1 MNNNNI
7 LEDFTSQL
15 NAIDTVENL
24 NLLFESTLNSFGL
37 SQWAYQ
43 LTRLHIDD
51 TSDPQIIT
59 NFPEEWLNY
68 YVESNY
74 SAIDP
79 VVTQSEHIKS
89 MFVWSDLLKQVE
101 LSKSQQT
108 IFNEASEFEL
118 DDGVGIP
125 ILGIN
130 GLKATISMACH
141 STDELNRILL
151 ESKPFIQAT
160 SHLYH
165 FKLTELTPHQTSL
178 NTMITLSPREK
189 ECLLWLAQGKTAS
202 GIADIL
208 SIAERTVVYH
218 VENAKNKLGAS
229 NRTHAVAKAIFENY
243 ITL

>member
-1 MNNNNI
+1 MNNNKI

-15 NAIDTVENL
+15 NSINTVENL
-24 NLLFESTLNSFGL
+24 NQLFEATLRSLGL

-43 LTRLHIDD
+43 LTRRHIND
-51 TSDPQIIT
+51 TRDPQIIT

-79 VVTQSEHIKS
+79 VVTQSKHIKS
-89 MFVWSDLLKQVE
+89 MFVWSDLLKQVGMT
-101 LSKSQQT
+101 KRQQV

-130 GLKATISMACH
+130 GLKATVSIACH
-141 STDELNRILL
+141 STDELNKTLL
-151 ESKPFIQAT
+151 ESKPLIQAV

-165 FKLTELTPHQTSL
+165 FKLVELTPRQTL
-178 NTMITLSPREK
+178 LSKVIVLTPREK

-202 GIADIL
+202 DIANIL

-218 VENAKNKLGAS
+218 IENTKNKLGAS
-229 NRTHAVAKAIFENY
+229 NRTHAVAKAIFESY